1 MQYVLVT
8 VTDETKDIIKYNAFE
23 DKFNKYKNVE
33 TLFKN
38 CEIATTVYNDNEYED
53 FMDVVEVLKV
63 SEAKFC
69 ESLEINNMMYNIN
82 TYGGM

>member
-1 MQYVLVT
+1 MQYVLIT

-23 DKFNKYKNVE
+23 DKFNKYKNTE
-33 TLFKN
+33 TLFN
-38 CEIATTVYNDNEYED
+38 ECEISITVYNEYEYED
-53 FMDVVEVLKV
+53 FMDVVQVLKV

-69 ESLEINNMMYNIN
+69 ESLEINNMMYNTN